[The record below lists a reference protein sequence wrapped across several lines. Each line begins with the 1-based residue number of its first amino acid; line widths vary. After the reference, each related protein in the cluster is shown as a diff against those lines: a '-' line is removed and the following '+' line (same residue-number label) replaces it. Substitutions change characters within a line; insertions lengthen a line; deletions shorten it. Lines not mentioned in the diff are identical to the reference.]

1 MRKLVESTFMTL
13 DGVISSPG
21 EWGQPYWNDEHNDY
35 AGRLTMAAD
44 ALLLGRKTYELFAK
58 AWPPQTAD
66 EGSRRMNAMP
76 KYVPTTTLS
85 EATWNATL
93 IKRDIPAEIAKL
105 KAQPGQSILK
115 YGTGVLDKLLLE
127 HDLVDEFHF
136 WIFPVF
142 LGKGE
147 RLFAGFDM
155 TTLKLVD
162 SSSFSTGIVVNTYVP
177 ARK

>member
-13 DGVISSPG
+13 DGVISSAG
-21 EWGQPYWNDEHNDY
+21 EWGQPYWNDEHADY
-35 AGRLTMAAD
+35 AGRLLAASD

-58 AWPPQTAD
+58 AWPSRTED
-66 EGSRRMNAMP
+66 EGSRRLNALP

-93 IKRDIPAEIAKL
+93 IKHDVADEIAKL
-105 KAQPGQSILK
+105 KALPGQNILK
-115 YGTGVLDKLLLE
+115 YGTGVLDRLLLE
-127 HDLVDEFHF
+127 HRLVDEFHL

-142 LGKGE
+142 LGKGD
-147 RLFAGFDM
+147 RLFDGFDM

-162 SSSFSTGIVVNTYVP
+162 SSRFSTGIVVNTYTP
-177 ARK
+177 KGK